1 MNTKDM
7 SLMEK
12 MTQARLELQNK
23 NIKKSGW
30 NEFSK
35 YYYFQLADVLP
46 IINELAD
53 KYRFFAWISYGI
65 ETASMTITNMDNPN
79 DKLEIVSPMSTA
91 SLKASHEVQNL
102 GAVQTYLRRYF
113 YMTAFEIV
121 EFDEIDATY
130 DKNAPARKDVIY
142 HKTGTGSKPLPAK
155 KPAAKPDD
163 HALAMSPAQVK
174 ALQMFAVQEYGEER
188 AADAYKWALSALGIE
203 SSSMLNKP
211 DYEPMMDALREYQ
224 PLPFGFGDES

>member
-1 MNTKDM
+1 MNTENM

-12 MTQARLELQNK
+12 MTQARLDLQRM
-23 NIKKSGW
+23 NIKKTGW
-30 NEFSK
+30 NEYSK
-35 YYYFQLADVLP
+35 YHYFQLADVLP

-65 ETASMTITNMDNPN
+65 ETASMTITDLDSPSST
-79 DKLEIVSPMSTA
+79 LEIVSPMSTA

-130 DKNAPARKDVIY
+130 DKNAPAQKKVTY
-142 HKTGTGSKPLPAK
+142 HKTGTGSKPLPTK
-155 KPAAKPDD
+155 KADPDE
-163 HALAMSPAQVK
+163 HSLAMSPEQIK
-174 ALQMFAVQEYGEER
+174 SLQTFAIQEYGDER
-188 AADAYKWALSALGIE
+188 AKDAYKWALQSLGIE
-203 SSSMLNKP
+203 SSALLNKT
-211 DYEPMMDALREYQ
+211 DYDPVMDALRDYQ
-224 PLPFGFGDES
+224 PLPFGFGDEA

>member
-1 MNTKDM
+1 MNAKDM

-35 YYYFQLADVLP
+35 YHYFQLADVLP

-53 KYRFFAWISYGI
+53 KYRFFVWISYGI
-65 ETASMTITNMDNPN
+65 ETASMTITNMDNPS

-130 DKNAPARKDVIY
+130 DKNAPAQKKVTY
-142 HKTGTGSKPLPAK
+142 HKTGTGSKPLPTK
-155 KPAAKPDD
+155 KADPDEYS
-163 HALAMSPAQVK
+163 LAMSPEQVK
-174 ALQMFAVQEYGEER
+174 ALQMFAVQEYGDDR
-188 AADAYKWALSALGIE
+188 GKDAYKWALQSLGIE
-203 SSSMLNKP
+203 SSALLNKT
-211 DYEPMMDALREYQ
+211 DYEPVMDALREYS
-224 PLPFGFGDES
+224 PLPFGFGDEA